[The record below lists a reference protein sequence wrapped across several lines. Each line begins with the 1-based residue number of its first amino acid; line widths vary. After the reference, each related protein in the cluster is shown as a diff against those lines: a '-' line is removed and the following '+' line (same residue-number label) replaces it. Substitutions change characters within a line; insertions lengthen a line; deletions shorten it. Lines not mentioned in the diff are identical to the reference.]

1 MFKHHFLR
9 KVEQVE
15 IKAQHQWKSIQS
27 PKAGKEKE
35 RIRERVKEKV
45 MVAGDHGR
53 QVRSKKVLAMAANQ
67 EERTKESK
75 KERITKENHMA
86 KIKEKETNK
95 QRAARATAICAVFVA
110 VLVIGETNVLNVL
123 KKFQWFGC
131 H

>member
-27 PKAGKEKE
+27 PKAGKEKK

-53 QVRSKKVLAMAANQ
+53 QVRSKKVLAMVANQ
-67 EERTKESK
+67 KERTKESK
-75 KERITKENHMA
+75 KERITKENHKM
-86 KIKEKETNK
+86 KEKENK
-95 QRAARATAICAVFVA
+95 KERAARATAICAVFVA